1 MCLYVGNKNGFVT
14 KEDITVYK
22 VLKKGADGYKT
33 PYQGYPVKLGKDL
46 IPAGDPAFDEHG
58 YKFSLN
64 GGAIHAYLNP
74 VEARRND
81 NGGEIFKA
89 TIPAGTRMWIQDDL
103 NQVAARKLHI
113 TKDTVS
119 RATEQLY
126 IKTLESLVP
135 QFALEVLLMDKS
147 IVSVQEGRE
156 RKGVIGIKVGKH
168 IVSTEWFQD
177 VAFCTSRIINTAK
190 TMNFE
195 EADCDMNGEEN
206 QRDILLKNPDLEF
219 PAFEKARKLGGYV
232 PAIGELKEAFLS
244 LAEINITRFALG
256 LENIPW
262 GYWFYSSS
270 MRSADSVWDLGS
282 GGYWRYWRYYDYL
295 GYRYHVLPFFSSC
308 E

>member
-22 VLKKGADGYKT
+22 VLKKGTDGYKT
-33 PYQGYPVKLGKDL
+33 PYQGCPVTLGKDL
-46 IPAGDPAFDEHG
+46 TPSGDPNFDEHG

-126 IKTLESLVP
+126 TKTLESLVP
-135 QFALEVLLMDKS
+135 QFALDVLLMDKS
-147 IVSVQEGRE
+147 IVSVQEGCE

-177 VAFCTSRIINTAK
+177 VAFCTSQTINSPK
-190 TMNFE
+190 SMDFD
-195 EADCDMNGEEN
+195 EASKDFNGEEN

-219 PAFEKARKLGGYV
+219 PALEKARKLGGYV
-232 PAIGELKEAFLS
+232 PAIGELKEVFLS

-270 MRSADSVWDLGS
+270 MRSDSTVWDLGS
-282 GGYWRYWRYYDYL
+282 SGGWYYWGYCDGL
-295 GYRYHVLPFFSSC
+295 GYRRRVLPFFSSC

>member
-46 IPAGDPAFDEHG
+46 TPSGDPNFDEYG

-126 IKTLESLVP
+126 TKTLESLVP

-168 IVSTEWFQD
+168 IISTEWFQD
-177 VAFCTSRIINTAK
+177 VVFCTSRIINTAK
-190 TMNFE
+190 TMKFE
-195 EADCDMNGEEN
+195 EADRDMNGEEN

-232 PAIGELKEAFLS
+232 PATGELKEAFLS

-270 MRSADSVWDLGS
+270 MRSADSVWFLDS
-282 GGYWRYWRYYDYL
+282 DGYWCGWDCYGCLDCGGR
-295 GYRYHVLPFFSSC
+295 VLPFFSSC